1 MVVIN
6 SGAVVKKKA
15 RHQHGA
21 CHQIKDDREMNELSK
36 KGSVDVKIKNENVAK
51 SHHGFEN
58 QLSCNRRTKY

>member
-6 SGAVVKKKA
+6 SGAVVKVA

-36 KGSVDVKIKNENVAK
+36 K
-51 SHHGFEN
+51 
-58 QLSCNRRTKY
+58 R